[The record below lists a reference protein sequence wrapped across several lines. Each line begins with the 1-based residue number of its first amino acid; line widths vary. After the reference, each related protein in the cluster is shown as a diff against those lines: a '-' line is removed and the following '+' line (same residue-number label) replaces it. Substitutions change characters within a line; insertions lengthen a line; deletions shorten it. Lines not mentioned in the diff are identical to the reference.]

1 MVIIK
6 PLSTNVNIAS
16 AASDVSSAKL
26 VSIINTETTVVTVT
40 VSNGNEVNVAAGERI
55 LLEKE
60 TSETISSTGS
70 NVFASKVA
78 YKN

>member
-1 MVIIK
+1 M
-6 PLSTNVNIAS
+6 NIAS

-60 TSETISSTGS
+60 TAETVSSTGS